1 MLWKKYRFL
10 KANMYDLKIPI
21 KENLTCTQILYLGN
35 YIPYN
40 VPLNLVFVK
49 VVPEF

>member
-1 MLWKKYRFL
+1 MKKYRFL

-21 KENLTCTQILYLGN
+21 KENLTCTQTLYLGN
-35 YIPYN
+35 YIFYN

-49 VVPEF
+49 LVPEF